1 MSEPVRQ
8 LLAPDL
14 EARIAA
20 IEESTPSADFDSAG
34 WFWMIL
40 LGLVLPLLLIAA
52 GWWA

>member
-1 MSEPVRQ
+1 MSE
-8 LLAPDL
+8 LAQQELPPDL

-20 IEESTPSADFDSAG
+20 LEKSAATADFDSAS

-40 LGLVLPLLLIAA
+40 LGLVLPLLLLAA